1 MQRNANHERFIEE
14 LALDLEMHTNRS
26 IWFWAGRSWL
36 LLLTVVIVIVVT
48 LIRYA
53 PFRVLVHL
61 QGRLLLCEASCAW
74 KAVETGAS
82 SLVHNEQMMADA
94 SSRGFEGNRKGSCLV
109 WDFD

>member
-1 MQRNANHERFIEE
+1 MAIIA
-14 LALDLEMHTNRS
+14 LA
-26 IWFWAGRSWL
+26 
-36 LLLTVVIVIVVT
+36 VVIVIVVT

-53 PFRVLVHL
+53 PFRVLVHW

-82 SLVHNEQMMADA
+82 SLVHKEQMMADA
-94 SSRGFEGNRKGSCLV
+94 SSSEFERSSKADRLV